1 VCRAPKRRGAAS
13 SASLPLTGLSMLRS
27 RRLTIEVRQRV
38 PTWLRALIVLGALIV
53 GLAICVG
60 LLLGR
65 GVELGSIYDEFVVF
79 TFFQAAGI
87 STVIV
92 QSTPL
97 VLVGL
102 SAALAFRV
110 NYWNIGIEG
119 QFFMGVVGATLISI
133 FDVGPESIRLVLMLA
148 MALLFGGAW
157 ALPSAVLKIRLNV
170 SEVITTLLFSYI
182 AYYFVLNQVYGPWK
196 DPKDKFPHS
205 PQFDA
210 SEQLPLIGWQQVHY
224 GIVVAGAAVVFVW
237 WLVER
242 SRFGIQSRFVGSSP
256 RMALPIGLPVALI
269 TAASAVLSGSMAG
282 AAGFVM
288 ATATEFRLTP
298 AMAAGY
304 GFSGIVIAFLA
315 GNRPVATLIVAFL
328 MGGLYVA
335 GESMK
340 VFYNLPDALVGLIQA
355 IIVLSVTAS
364 EFFVRYRLRMAHY
377 RGA

>member
-1 VCRAPKRRGAAS
+1 M
-13 SASLPLTGLSMLRS
+13 SAWRTLSQLHSHRVT
-27 RRLTIEVRQRV
+27 LEVRQRV
-38 PTWLRALIVLGALIV
+38 PTWRRVLISVGAVLFGLGICLALLVA
-53 GLAICVG
+53 
-60 LLLGR
+60 R
-65 GVELGSIYDEFVVF
+65 GVAVGSIYDEFIAF
-79 TFFQAAGI
+79 TFFNAQGI

-92 QSTPL
+92 ESTPL

-119 QFFMGVVGATLISI
+119 QFFMGVVGATVVALFNI
-133 FDVGPESIRLVLMLA
+133 GPEGTRLVLMLIF
-148 MALLFGGAW
+148 ALGFGALW
-157 ALPSAVLKIRLNV
+157 ALPSALLKVRLNV
-170 SEVITTLLFSYI
+170 NEVISTLLLNYI

-205 PQFDA
+205 EQFDQV
-210 SEQLPLIGWQQVHY
+210 ERLPLIGWQDVHY
-224 GIVVAGAAVVFVW
+224 GVVVAIAAVLFVW

-242 SRFGIQSRFVGSSP
+242 SRFGIKSRFVGANR
-256 RMALPIGLPVALI
+256 RMALAIGLPVSGI
-269 TAASAVLSGSMAG
+269 TALSAVLSGSLAG
-282 AAGFVM
+282 GAGFVV

-315 GNRPVATLIVAFL
+315 GNQPFATLIVAFL

-340 VFYNLPDALVGLIQA
+340 VFYSLPDALVGLIQA

-364 EFFVRYRLRMAHY
+364 EFVVRYRLRLA
-377 RGA
+377 RASGA

>member
-1 VCRAPKRRGAAS
+1 
-13 SASLPLTGLSMLRS
+13 M
-27 RRLTIEVRQRV
+27 
-38 PTWLRALIVLGALIV
+38 IV

-60 LLLGR
+60 ILVGR
-65 GVELGSIYDEFVVF
+65 GVGISSIYEEFIAF
-79 TFFQAAGI
+79 TFFKASGI

-97 VLVGL
+97 VLAGL

-110 NYWNIGIEG
+110 NFWNIGIEG
-119 QFFMGVVGATLISI
+119 QLFMGVIGATLIAI
-133 FDVGPESIRLVLMLA
+133 FDVGPESIRLLLMLVFA
-148 MALLFGGAW
+148 IAFGAAW
-157 ALPSAVLKIRLNV
+157 ALPPAVLKVRLNV

-182 AYYFVLNQVYGPWK
+182 AFYFVLNQVYGPWK
-196 DPKDKFPHS
+196 DQKDKFPHS
-205 PQFDA
+205 EQFDA
-210 SEQLPLIGWQQVHY
+210 LERLPLIGWEQVHY
-224 GIVVAGAAVVFVW
+224 GIVVAFAAVVFVW
-237 WLVER
+237 WFVER
-242 SRFGIQSRFVGSSP
+242 SRFGIQSRFVGASP
-256 RMALPIGLPVALI
+256 RMALPIGLPVAAI
-269 TAASAVLSGSMAG
+269 TVVSAMASGGMAG
-282 AAGFVM
+282 AAGFVV

-315 GNRPVATLIVAFL
+315 GNRPVPTLIVAFL

-364 EFFVRYRLRMAHY
+364 EFFVRYRLRVAHY
-377 RGA
+377 QGA

>member
-1 VCRAPKRRGAAS
+1 MTRHS
-13 SASLPLTGLSMLRS
+13 FLRS
-27 RRLTIEVRQRV
+27 RRLALEVRQRI
-38 PTWLRALIVLGALIV
+38 PPLHRASIIVAALMVGLGICVALLVGRGV
-53 GLAICVG
+53 GLA
-60 LLLGR
+60 
-65 GVELGSIYDEFVVF
+65 SIYEEFIAF
-79 TFFQAAGI
+79 TFFKATGI

-97 VLVGL
+97 VLAGL

-119 QFFMGVVGATLISI
+119 QLFMGVIGATLIAI
-133 FDVGPESIRLVLMLA
+133 FDVGPESLRLALMLVA
-148 MALLFGGAW
+148 AIGFGSAW
-157 ALPSAVLKIRLNV
+157 AFLPAVLKVKLNV

-182 AYYFVLNQVYGPWK
+182 AFYFVLNQVYGPWQ

-205 PQFDA
+205 EQYDA
-210 SEQLPLIGWQQVHY
+210 VERLPLIGWEQVHY
-224 GIVVAGAAVVFVW
+224 GIVVSAAAVVFMW
-237 WLVER
+237 WLIER
-242 SRFGIQSRFVGSSP
+242 SRFGVQSRFVGTSP
-256 RMALPIGLPVALI
+256 RMALAMGLPVGVIVASSAL
-269 TAASAVLSGSMAG
+269 LSGGMAG
-282 AAGFVM
+282 AAGFVI

-315 GNRPVATLIVAFL
+315 GNRPIATLAVAFL

-364 EFFVRYRLRMAHY
+364 EFFIRYRLRIARY
-377 RGA
+377 REA